1 MTVGESGVVCVLI
14 IRAEGKGTEEAGMT
28 RARESV
34 IRQVASWGRQ
44 TY

>member
-14 IRAEGKGTEEAGMT
+14 IRAEGKGTEEAGLM

-34 IRQVASWGRQ
+34 IRRVAPWSRQ